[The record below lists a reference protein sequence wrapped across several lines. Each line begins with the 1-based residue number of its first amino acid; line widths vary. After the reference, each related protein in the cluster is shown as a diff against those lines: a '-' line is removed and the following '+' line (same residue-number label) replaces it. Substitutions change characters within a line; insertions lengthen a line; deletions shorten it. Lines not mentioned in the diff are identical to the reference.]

1 MKPIDKL
8 LDCQHVKRWSMIATS
23 ANSNVASHS
32 FNVAM
37 IAMAIRKKMFNTAHY
52 TEQDV
57 CYYALIHDVDE
68 AETGDMPTPT
78 KMAIRARGVEPNAL
92 FETQCMA
99 PKPIEIIQKI
109 IKMADLI
116 DNYCFICE
124 HGVGARARLAE
135 SEVQGRLDA
144 ALDGAPTDL
153 QAAARWVLS
162 YILERKS
169 DTDEE
174 ERIRIEEDRERR
186 RNSDSLVGIIASR
199 ILDRKPLN
207 SGGVP

>member
-78 KMAIRARGVEPNAL
+78 KMAIRARGSSRTLYSKRNVWP
-92 FETQCMA
+92 
-99 PKPIEIIQKI
+99 PS
-109 IKMADLI
+109 
-116 DNYCFICE
+116 
-124 HGVGARARLAE
+124 RLR
-135 SEVQGRLDA
+135 SSKKSS
-144 ALDGAPTDL
+144 
-153 QAAARWVLS
+153 RW
-162 YILERKS
+162 R
-169 DTDEE
+169 T
-174 ERIRIEEDRERR
+174 
-186 RNSDSLVGIIASR
+186 
-199 ILDRKPLN
+199 
-207 SGGVP
+207 